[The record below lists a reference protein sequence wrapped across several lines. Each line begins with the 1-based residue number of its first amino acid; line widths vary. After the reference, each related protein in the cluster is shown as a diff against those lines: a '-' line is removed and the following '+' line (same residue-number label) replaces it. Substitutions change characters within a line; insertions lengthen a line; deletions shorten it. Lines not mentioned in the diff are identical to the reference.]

1 MSEINLYPNQ
11 NPNPTPKI
19 SSAMKF
25 SFNITY
31 ILLLTTATIT
41 FIEAMRTK
49 DPVVRHVLNLE
60 TCVSV
65 VAGYFYSIFTTKI
78 ADYEKPPKTDNGSLY
93 IHRNLTEMNTKDNT
107 ANFWKEIIE
116 TRYVDWSITTPLM
129 LLALCV
135 VLSNEINLVIHLP
148 IMLLIVG
155 LNYAMLYAGYLG
167 ETRVLDRTTA
177 NIAGFLPFFAMFG
190 VIYWKYVAPKYNLTN
205 RVLFYFYLFVWSLYG
220 IVYLF
225 DEETKN
231 IAMNILDLLAKCLIG
246 LGLWVYYVH
255 LVRF

>member
-1 MSEINLYPNQ
+1 MDFERGSKFEITP
-11 NPNPTPKI
+11 NPNPKI
-19 SSAMKF
+19 SPAIKF

-41 FIEAMRTK
+41 FIEAIRTK
-49 DPVVRHVLNLE
+49 NPVVRHVLNLE

-65 VAGYFYSIFTTKI
+65 IAGYFYSIFTTQI
-78 ADYEKPPKTDNGSLY
+78 NTYEKT
-93 IHRNLTEMNTKDNT
+93 NTNI
-107 ANFWKEIIE
+107 NWKEITE

-135 VLSNEINLVIHLP
+135 VLSTEINVVVHLP
-148 IMLLIVG
+148 IILLIVI

-167 ETRVLDRTTA
+167 ETKVLDRTSA

-190 VIYWKYVAPKYNLTN
+190 LIYWKYVAPKYSLTN
-205 RVLFYFYLFVWSLYG
+205 CVLFYFFLIVWSLYG

-225 DEETKN
+225 DEVTKN
-231 IAMNILDLLAKCLIG
+231 IAMNILDLFAKCLIG

-255 LVRF
+255 LVRL

>member
-1 MSEINLYPNQ
+1 MSEINPIYTQIQTPK
-11 NPNPTPKI
+11 PKI
-19 SSAMKF
+19 SSGIKF
-25 SFNITY
+25 SFTITY

-49 DPVVRHVLNLE
+49 NPVVRHVLNLE

-78 ADYEKPPKTDNGSLY
+78 AEYETSAKLGSS
-93 IHRNLTEMNTKDNT
+93 RDTED
-107 ANFWKEIIE
+107 FWKEIIE

-135 VLSNEINLVIHLP
+135 VLSNEINVVVHLP

-167 ETRVLDRTTA
+167 ETHVLDRTTA

-205 RVLFYFYLFVWSLYG
+205 RVLFYFYLFVWSIYG
-220 IVYLF
+220 IVYFF

-231 IAMNILDLLAKCLIG
+231 IAMNILDLFAKCLIG